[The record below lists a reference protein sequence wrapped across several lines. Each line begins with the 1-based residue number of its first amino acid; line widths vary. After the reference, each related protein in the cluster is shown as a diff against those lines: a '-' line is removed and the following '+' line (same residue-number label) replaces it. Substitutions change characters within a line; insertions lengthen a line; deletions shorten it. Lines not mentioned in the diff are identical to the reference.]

1 MIEVHPKVKEEELH
15 FVTKDIEEVFNEIDK
30 NLKPNI
36 YLVQIMKTDNKIFV
50 YPETDIF
57 KKCLEQIKNIVEGS
71 GVNDQL
77 GGTIKEIFYTEI
89 NNEDSK
95 EKCFCSRVIST
106 DEQIS
111 LLVLCCNKEAYEVQ
125 PQLSNATEY
134 NSILSSITLEYL
146 NQSIDLM
153 KSLFERGMEEF
164 EIDLHIVFRKASEN
178 FMKRI
183 SAPFLEHAPKSTN
196 IFHTLN
202 AISALRYEGNEGIGQ
217 LVLAAKDHRNIEVNL
232 KLEKPIKLTESKA
245 IRKLLEIASE
255 NFKLLSDGEFVYGFG
270 KMVYRYNTEAE
281 NLFVVN
287 FLSHYTW
294 ELIHYSSHK
303 MMKATYGQP
312 IVKNNFI
319 GRNEFEEKLK
329 EVFEKPQID
338 NFAKLWALV
347 EAAKKQKH
355 GTILAILE
363 SAQEEAERLATQC
376 IKVHPMELSDEMME
390 LVSSIDGAV
399 LVDLDANIHAMGVIL
414 DGVVSQK
421 GDASRGARYNSA
433 VRYVEMIEHKCIL
446 VVVSEDKDI
455 ELIKSEDK
463 DKDKDKDKD
472 VELVKS

>member
-1 MIEVHPKVKEEELH
+1 MIEVCPKIKEEDLQY
-15 FVTKDIEEVFNEIDK
+15 VTKDIEEIFKEQDK
-30 NLKPNI
+30 NLNPNI
-36 YLVQIMKTDNKIFV
+36 YLVQIMRTNNKIFI

-57 KKCLEQIKNIVEGS
+57 KKCLEHIKEIVEEP
-71 GVNDQL
+71 GVNEQL
-77 GGTIKEIFYTEI
+77 GGKIKEVFYTAV
-89 NNEDSK
+89 NNKDSK

-146 NQSIDLM
+146 NQSIELM
-153 KSLFERGMEEF
+153 KNLFDKGMEEF

-183 SAPFLEHAPKSTN
+183 TAPFLEHAPKSTN

-217 LVLAAKDHRNIEVNL
+217 LVLAAKNHRNIEVNL

-270 KMVYRYNTEAE
+270 KMVSRYNAGSE

-312 IVKNNFI
+312 IMKNNFI
-319 GRNEFEEKLK
+319 GRDEFEEKLK
-329 EVFEKPQID
+329 EVFEKPKID

-347 EAAKKQKH
+347 EAARKQKH
-355 GTILAILE
+355 GTILAIVE
-363 SAQEEAERLATQC
+363 NAKKEAERLVTQC
-376 IKVHPMELSDEMME
+376 IKVHPMELSDEIME

-414 DGVVSQK
+414 DGLVSKK

-433 VRYVEMIEHKCIL
+433 IRYVEMIKHKCIL

-455 ELIKSEDK
+455 ELVKPEDIELIKS
-463 DKDKDKDKD
+463 
-472 VELVKS
+472 